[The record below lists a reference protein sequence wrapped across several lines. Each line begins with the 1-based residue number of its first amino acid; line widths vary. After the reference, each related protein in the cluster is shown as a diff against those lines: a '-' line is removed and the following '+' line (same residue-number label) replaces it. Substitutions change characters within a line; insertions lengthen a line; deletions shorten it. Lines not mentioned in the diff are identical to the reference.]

1 MVGNNTW
8 VVQWED
14 KQVPG
19 FGAALSTRWATL
31 LNYEPGSKKYLMGD
45 YRISCLIYLLV
56 CLLAYL
62 FILLFRLFEIGILYV
77 TVLAVLE
84 ELFIF
89 KAQAL
94 KKISI
99 DTGVAPQTQ

>member
-1 MVGNNTW
+1 
-8 VVQWED
+8 
-14 KQVPG
+14 
-19 FGAALSTRWATL
+19 
-31 LNYEPGSKKYLMGD
+31 MGD

-62 FILLFRLFEIGILYV
+62 FILLFRLFKIGILYV
-77 TVLAVLE
+77 RVLAVLE

-94 KKISI
+94 KKNLHRHRSSPTNTMKELGDVPNSLLLLSAGLPI
-99 DTGVAPQTQ
+99 